1 MAKSYQNLNRY
12 ITDFRYNDIMSNL
25 ISERY
30 RTPYR
35 ENSRA
40 IDDKFRVVYF
50 YQSTD
55 GCQIMN
61 NPSEKY
67 EDFEIITKSKE
78 FNSFHA
84 KSKKNGKIHVIFLQ
98 SADAPRDKDKYSFIS
113 DIAKKHIRLED
124 SMGAGG
130 HKIKWEKNIWLN
142 F

>member
-1 MAKSYQNLNRY
+1 MEKSHQNLNKY
-12 ITDFRYNDIMSNL
+12 ITDFRYNNSMANL

-30 RTPYR
+30 RTPHR

-84 KSKKNGKIHVIFLQ
+84 KSKKNGKINVIFLQ

-113 DIAKKHIRLED
+113 DIAKKHILLED
-124 SMGAGG
+124 AIDSG
-130 HKIKWEKNIWLN
+130 HIVK
-142 F
+142 

>member
-1 MAKSYQNLNRY
+1 MEKSHQNLNKY
-12 ITDFRYNDIMSNL
+12 ITDFRYNNSMANL

-50 YQSTD
+50 YQSSD

-84 KSKKNGKIHVIFLQ
+84 KSKRNGKINVFFLQ
-98 SADAPRDKDKYSFIS
+98 SADATTDKDKYSFIS

-124 SMGAGG
+124 VIGVGV
-130 HKIKWEKNIWLN
+130 
-142 F
+142 

>member
-1 MAKSYQNLNRY
+1 MEKSHKNLNKY
-12 ITDFRYNDIMSNL
+12 ITDFRYNNSMSNL

-50 YQSTD
+50 YKSTD

-78 FNSFHA
+78 FKSFHA
-84 KSKKNGKIHVIFLQ
+84 KSKRDGKIYVIFLQ
-98 SADAPRDKDKYSFIS
+98 SADAPKDKDKYSFIS
-113 DIAKKHIRLED
+113 DIAKKHILLED
-124 SMGAGG
+124 SMGVGY
-130 HKIKWEKNIWLN
+130 KVKWKKNTWLN

>member
-1 MAKSYQNLNRY
+1 MAKSYQNLNKY
-12 ITDFRYNDIMSNL
+12 ITDFRYNNSMASSL
-25 ISERY
+25 SERY
-30 RTPYR
+30 RIPYR
-35 ENSRA
+35 EYSRA
-40 IDDKFRVVYF
+40 IDDNFRIIYF
-50 YQSTD
+50 YQSHD

-84 KSKKNGKIHVIFLQ
+84 KSKRNAKIHVIFLQ

-124 SMGAGG
+124 SMDVGY
-130 HKIKWEKNIWLN
+130 KVK
-142 F
+142 

>member
-1 MAKSYQNLNRY
+1 MAKTYQNLNRY
-12 ITDFRYNDIMSNL
+12 ITDFRYNDIMANL

-84 KSKKNGKIHVIFLQ
+84 KNKKNGKINVIFLQ
-98 SADAPRDKDKYSFIS
+98 SADAPIYKDKYSFIS
-113 DIAKKHIRLED
+113 DIAKKHMRLED
-124 SMGAGG
+124 SIGV
-130 HKIKWEKNIWLN
+130 EV
-142 F
+142 

>member
-1 MAKSYQNLNRY
+1 MAKSHKNLNKY
-12 ITDFRYNDIMSNL
+12 ITDFRYNNSMSNL

-50 YQSTD
+50 YQSTN

-67 EDFEIITKSKE
+67 EDFEIITKNKE

-84 KSKKNGKIHVIFLQ
+84 KNKRDGKIYVIFLQ

-113 DIAKKHIRLED
+113 DIAKKHILLED
-124 SMGAGG
+124 SIGVGY
-130 HKIKWEKNIWLN
+130 KVKWKKNIWLN